1 MQSFTGLRAARLR
14 RNVSIQL
21 LCPEGLTPGAAMPM
35 VWAGLALSGAHPMP
49 FLTPIASFALPATV
63 LLLLTLLF
71 MRARQRQGER
81 RGRMARDAVDT
92 VAGWPP
98 EPVRV
103 LSITERQAHE
113 LLKRAMPGFLV
124 LAQVP
129 LARFIRVPA
138 RRSYGEWLQR
148 VGSLSADLLLCDSGS
163 KVLAVIDVRAAQ
175 ETERSRKRHERMG
188 RVLKAAG
195 IQVCVWREG
204 ELPTASQVR
213 SAMAALVGAPAPDT
227 RPATSRPMPLIPVA
241 DISEVLADGDR
252 AALEA
257 EMDASLE
264 PVPSAFFE
272 ELEAANGAR

>member
-1 MQSFTGLRAARLR
+1 M
-14 RNVSIQL
+14 
-21 LCPEGLTPGAAMPM
+21 E
-35 VWAGLALSGAHPMP
+35 
-49 FLTPIASFALPATV
+49 FLTPTASFVLPASL

-71 MRARQRQGER
+71 MRVRQRQGG
-81 RGRMARDAVDT
+81 RGHAASEALDT
-92 VAGWPP
+92 VAAWPP

-103 LSITERQAHE
+103 LSIAERQAHE
-113 LLKRAMPGFLV
+113 LLKRAMPGYLV

-148 VGSLSADLLLCDSGS
+148 VGSLSADLLLCDAGS

-195 IQVCVWREG
+195 IQVLVWREG
-204 ELPTASQVR
+204 ELPSPSHVR
-213 SAMAALVGAPAPDT
+213 SAMAALIGAPSQGTQSTP
-227 RPATSRPMPLIPVA
+227 SRPMPLIPVA
-241 DISEVLADGDR
+241 DIAEVLADGDR

-257 EMDASLE
+257 DLDASME
-264 PVPSAFFE
+264 PVPSGFFDDFQ
-272 ELEAANGAR
+272 EAPSAR

>member
-1 MQSFTGLRAARLR
+1 M
-14 RNVSIQL
+14 
-21 LCPEGLTPGAAMPM
+21 E
-35 VWAGLALSGAHPMP
+35 

-71 MRARQRQGER
+71 MRLRQRQAEQ
-81 RGRMARDAVDT
+81 RGSARQEALDT

-113 LLKRAMPGFLV
+113 LLKRAMPGYLV

-129 LARFIRVPA
+129 LARFIRVPT

-148 VGSLSADLLLCDSGS
+148 AGSLSADLLLCDSGS

-175 ETERSRKRHERMG
+175 ETERSRWRHERMG
-188 RVLKAAG
+188 RVLRAAG
-195 IQVCVWREG
+195 IQVYVWREG
-204 ELPTASQVR
+204 ELPSLSHVR
-213 SAMAALVGAPAPDT
+213 SSLAALASAAAQAP

-241 DISEVLADGDR
+241 EISEILAEGDR
-252 AALEA
+252 AALQA
-257 EMDASLE
+257 EIDASME

-272 ELEAANGAR
+272 DLEPAAAR